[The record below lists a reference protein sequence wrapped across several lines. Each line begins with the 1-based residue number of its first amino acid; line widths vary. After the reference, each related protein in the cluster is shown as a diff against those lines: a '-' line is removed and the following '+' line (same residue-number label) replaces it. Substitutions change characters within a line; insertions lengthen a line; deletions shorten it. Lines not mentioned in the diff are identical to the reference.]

1 MTDTSPVTPLADTQ
15 QAADSERPVPTAG
28 RLAAAL
34 APGRSPNERQRELV
48 SASLITRWAPKQAPQ
63 RHLR

>member
-1 MTDTSPVTPLADTQ
+1 MTDTNPSGPRAHTQ
-15 QAADSERPVPTAG
+15 EPADSSRPPPAP
-28 RLAAAL
+28 LAAAL

-48 SASLITRWAPKQAPQ
+48 NASLITRWAPKQIPP